1 MIDFKNFTHLT
12 FDCYGTLIDW
22 ETGILT
28 AVKPVL
34 QRHAVVASDV
44 QILQLYAKYE
54 AEQEAGLY
62 QTYRSVLRNVMAQIT
77 TELGFQPTEA
87 EINVLPDSVGQWP
100 PFSDTVA
107 ALKRL
112 KTRYKLVIISN
123 IDDAMFA
130 ASNQLLQ
137 IDFDAIIT
145 AQQVGSYK
153 PAHQNFQTALQR
165 LGVSQRQVLHI
176 AQSLYHDHV
185 PAKELGF
192 TTVWVNRASHLPN
205 TGLSL
210 PVAVTPD
217 LEVTDM
223 QSLVSAMGLA

>member
-28 AVKPVL
+28 AVRPVL
-34 QRHAVVASDV
+34 ACHGVALPDA
-44 QILQLYAKYE
+44 QTLQLYAKYE
-54 AEQEAGLY
+54 AAQEAGPY
-62 QTYRSVLRNVMAQIT
+62 QTYRTVLRNVMAQIAT
-77 TELGFQPTEA
+77 DAGFQPTAAEA
-87 EINVLPDSVGQWP
+87 DALPDSVGQWP
-100 PFSDTVA
+100 PFADTVA

-137 IDFDAIIT
+137 VDFDAIIT

-153 PAHQNFQTALQR
+153 PAHQNFRAALQR
-165 LGVSQRQVLHI
+165 SGRPPPTG
-176 AQSLYHDHV
+176 AACGPKSL
-185 PAKELGF
+185 
-192 TTVWVNRASHLPN
+192 S
-205 TGLSL
+205 
-210 PVAVTPD
+210 
-217 LEVTDM
+217 
-223 QSLVSAMGLA
+223 

>member
-1 MIDFKNFTHLT
+1 MMIDFKNFTHLT

-28 AVKPVL
+28 AVKTMFA
-34 QRHAVVASDV
+34 RHGATLPPE
-44 QILQLYAKYE
+44 QILQRYATYE
-54 AEQEAGLY
+54 AEQEAGPY
-62 QTYRSVLRNVMAQIT
+62 QTYRTVLRNVMAQIAT
-77 TELGFQPTEA
+77 DAGFQPTTA
-87 EINVLPDSVGQWP
+87 EMDALPASVGQWP
-100 PFSDTVA
+100 PFEDTVA
-107 ALKRL
+107 ALKQL

-137 IDFDAIIT
+137 VDFDAIIT

-153 PAHQNFQTALQR
+153 PAHQNFRVALQR
-165 LGVSQRQVLHI
+165 LGVSQQQVLHV

-192 TTVWVNRASHLPN
+192 TTVWVNRASVLPN

-217 LEVTDM
+217 LVVPDM
-223 QSLVSAMGLA
+223 QSLVAAMGL

>member
-12 FDCYGTLIDW
+12 FDCYGTLINW

-28 AVKPVL
+28 AIKPIL
-34 QRHAVVASDV
+34 ARHNVALSDA
-44 QILQLYAKYE
+44 QILQRYATYE
-54 AEQEAGLY
+54 AAQEAGPY
-62 QTYRSVLRNVMAQIT
+62 QTYRTVLRNVLAQIAT
-77 TELGFQPTEA
+77 DAGFQPTAA
-87 EINVLPDSVGQWP
+87 EVDALPDSVGQWP
-100 PFSDTVA
+100 PFADTVA
-107 ALKRL
+107 ALKQL

-137 IDFDAIIT
+137 VGFDAIIT

-153 PAHQNFQTALQR
+153 PAHQNFQIALQR
-165 LGVSQRQVLHI
+165 LGVPHQEVLHV

-192 TTVWVNRASHLPN
+192 TTVWVNRASVLPN

-217 LEVTDM
+217 LTVPDM
-223 QSLVSAMGLA
+223 QSLVAAMDL